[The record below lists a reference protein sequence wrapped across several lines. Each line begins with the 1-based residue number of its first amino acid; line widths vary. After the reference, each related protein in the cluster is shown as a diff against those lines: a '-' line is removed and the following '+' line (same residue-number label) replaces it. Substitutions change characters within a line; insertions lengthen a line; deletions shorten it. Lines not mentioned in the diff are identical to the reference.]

1 MVGIS
6 WNSKNK
12 RIGDRKSLALSELE
26 PLAGV
31 AGVKLVDLQY
41 GDTQA
46 QRDAFHTETGIGIL
60 HDDGI
65 DQMAD
70 LDAFAA
76 QVAAMDLV
84 ISVSNTTVHMAGALG
99 IPTWVI
105 LNTAPLACWM
115 VGRDDSPWYSSL
127 KLFWQTE
134 PGLWSDVI
142 ERVAKELS
150 SMDGAIGGH

>member
-1 MVGIS
+1 MTDDPRS
-6 WNSKNK
+6 PK
-12 RIGDRKSLALSELE
+12 AAE
-26 PLAGV
+26 
-31 AGVKLVDLQY
+31 
-41 GDTQA
+41 A
-46 QRDAFHTETGIGIL
+46 QTRS
-60 HDDGI
+60 
-65 DQMAD
+65 D